1 MKMTIIATLMIF
13 LAYFLVLYGGVGF
26 IQDKRFFVSAPKENL
41 DAIPDKKERFRGAH
55 VIGWAIEGVA
65 VLLFLAAAALSRWD
79 GVKNSFS
86 FLDFFTR
93 FFLTLYAMEIYD
105 VVFFDWVL
113 AVPLRLFPSFL
124 SGDEGNSRSTYVRVQ
139 QKGAYQALCGLYS
152 RLRRSGVAVCA
163 SLSERGGKKCAYFET
178 ACRGR
183 RLGQAKRRSRIARLQ
198 CGFFGILGRRMPY
211 ALASCCQRTRR

>member
-65 VLLFLAAAALSRWD
+65 VLLFLATAALSIWD

-113 AVPLRLFPSFL
+113 
-124 SGDEGNSRSTYVRVQ
+124 
-139 QKGAYQALCGLYS
+139 LCHS
-152 RLRRSGVAVCA
+152 
-163 SLSERGGKKCAYFET
+163 
-178 ACRGR
+178 
-183 RLGQAKRRSRIARLQ
+183 
-198 CGFFGILGRRMPY
+198 GFFPHFYPEMKGIVGPHMFGYNKKAHIRHFVVYIPACAAAVWLC
-211 ALASCCQRTRR
+211 ALL